1 MVQEGEDHHPRKE
14 ERRWYDCC
22 YDCREVGHLVADCP
36 NKKEKSSKDK
46 NIKSKKDKEGK
57 TMTLKG
63 KKKGHALLCRVG
75 INASSDSED

>member
-1 MVQEGEDHHPRKE
+1 MVCLG
-14 ERRWYDCC
+14 CNT
-22 YDCREVGHLVADCP
+22 ADCP

-46 NIKSKKDKEGK
+46 NIKSKNDKKSK